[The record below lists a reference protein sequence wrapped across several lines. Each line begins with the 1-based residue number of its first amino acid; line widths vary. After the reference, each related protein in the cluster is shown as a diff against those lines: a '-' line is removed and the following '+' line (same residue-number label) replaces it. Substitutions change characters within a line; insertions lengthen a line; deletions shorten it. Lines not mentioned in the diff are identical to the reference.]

1 MNLVV
6 AQRLVRTLHKCKKPL
21 ELPPEALLQAGFKE
35 GEFDDLKLFQPN
47 GCSECNEG
55 YRGRTGVFEVMPL
68 TDDIA
73 RIVLE
78 DGNALR
84 ISEQARS
91 VGILD
96 LRQSALRKVAAGV
109 TDLIEINRVTKD

>member
-1 MNLVV
+1 M
-6 AQRLVRTLHKCKKPL
+6 
-21 ELPPEALLQAGFKE
+21 
-35 GEFDDLKLFQPN
+35 
-47 GCSECNEG
+47 
-55 YRGRTGVFEVMPL
+55 MPI
-68 TDDIA
+68 TDEIA